1 MSGEANLFS
10 PTEAAYIVGQ
20 PVKAVQKAIDEG
32 NIVSRRLRRG
42 GAVVRQVGEPELVYL
57 RLLKE
62 VSGALLPAAK
72 KHVYRRLREQR
83 GVDSVVTLGPIAVDV
98 SEARRDVAAR
108 AEMLRKARSFVVSD
122 PGIRGGEPVLRGTRV
137 PVHTL
142 AALSRQG
149 ASVKELL
156 ETYPWLDREQVE
168 AALTYARAYP
178 RRGRPQRRPWL
189 DRPLG
194 GS

>member
-32 NIVSRRLRRG
+32 SIASRRLRRG

-62 VSGALLPAAK
+62 VSGALLPAAQ

-83 GVDSVVTLGPIAVDV
+83 DVDSVVTLGPVAVDV

-108 AEMLRKARSFVVSD
+108 TEMLRKARSLVASD
-122 PGIRGGEPVLRGTRV
+122 HEIRGGEPVLRGTRI
-137 PVHTL
+137 PVHML
-142 AALSRQG
+142 AELVKQG
-149 ASVKELL
+149 ASAEELL
-156 ETYPWLDREQVE
+156 EDYLSLDREKLE
-168 AALTYARAYP
+168 AGLAYAEAYP
-178 RRGRPQRRPWL
+178 KRGRPQRRPWL
-189 DRPLG
+189 DRPLKPR
-194 GS
+194 